1 MSFSSE
7 IKENLSKITNYK
19 IENLLLKMNLILNI
33 FIKYC
38 LI

>member
-19 IENLLLKMNLILNI
+19 IENLVAELVRICGLW
-33 FIKYC
+33 
-38 LI
+38 